1 MRNLSATE
9 SIGDEEIDDIVE
21 NTGIDRDIVEKS
33 VELDKAEKRLEKYN
47 RNYREK
53 EKEQET
59 NNKYKLSIRNFLS
72 FVRKELYGA
81 SEIPNFARVTSVET
95 PDYDDSVIILHTES
109 DYPSLPSDRGDT
121 IEKSFKFRLSNE
133 DNLRKLNYI
142 LDYMGVGSVKDIE
155 RVPTEPIS
163 TTNYSYSVDKVSYK
177 LHTPE
182 ETIYGRFAYYF
193 NRMSMKLNCIER
205 CSDVISDDLHG
216 NYDHNKNMFLLIGVL
231 LLPLGLIHNL
241 LFTPS
246 IVLAIV
252 GYVIPLMMGF
262 CFGLNEFITEE
273 PADRDYIRQK
283 IQK

>member
-1 MRNLSATE
+1 MRNLSATD

-47 RNYREK
+47 RNQRYK

-59 NNKYKLSIRNFLS
+59 NNKYKTHISNFLS
-72 FVRKELYGA
+72 FTKKEVFGS

-95 PDYDDSVIILHTES
+95 PDYDDSMIILNTEA

-121 IEKSFKFRLSNE
+121 IEKSFRFRLSN
-133 DNLRKLNYI
+133 DKSLRKLNYI
-142 LDYMGVGSVKDIE
+142 IDYMGVESVKDIE
-155 RVPTEPIS
+155 KVPTKPIS
-163 TTNYSYSVDKVSYK
+163 STNYSYSVDKVSYE

-182 ETIYGRFAYYF
+182 KTIYNRFKYYF
-193 NRMSMKLNCIER
+193 DRMSMRLNCIER
-205 CSDVISDDLHG
+205 CSDAISDDLHG
-216 NYDHNKNMFLLIGVL
+216 NYDHNRNMFLLIGIL

-241 LFTPS
+241 FFTPS

-273 PADRDYIRQK
+273 PVDRDYIRQK